1 MVNSAASVSVPR
13 ALIIFRGCAGNR
25 NHRAMAGSALVGDA
39 LSRTSMRLKGCGRP
53 AGASWHPGL
62 AELAAWYEQVL
73 ISGDFSVAIIKDL
86 QIFTI
91 VSPASAVPAG
101 YYLAVRNPVPGVLV
115 ELSHP
120 NRSQQP
126 SGQARRV
133 DVYVFALAAT
143 VADAASRDNKACE
156 HEFRSPPESRCPL
169 RPRIGPEF
177 REFANS

>member
-1 MVNSAASVSVPR
+1 MSSAGGLLAPLG
-13 ALIIFRGCAGNR
+13 A
-25 NHRAMAGSALVGDA
+25 VGDA
-39 LSRTSMRLKGCGRP
+39 EL
-53 AGASWHPGL
+53 AAAHPGL
-62 AELAAWYEQVL
+62 TELAAWYEQML
-73 ISGDFSVAIIKDL
+73 IAGDFSVAVIKDL
-86 QIFTI
+86 QNFTI

-101 YYLAVRNPVPGVLV
+101 YHLAVRNLVPGVLV

-120 NRSQQP
+120 NRSQQA

-177 REFANS
+177 REFAYS

>member
-1 MVNSAASVSVPR
+1 MRPACWRLLGP
-13 ALIIFRGCAGNR
+13 
-25 NHRAMAGSALVGDA
+25 VGDA
-39 LSRTSMRLKGCGRP
+39 EL
-53 AGASWHPGL
+53 AAAHPEL

-115 ELSHP
+115 ELSHS